1 MIAPQKTEN
10 ESERIK
16 ALQSY
21 QVLDS
26 LPEREYD
33 DITLIASQICD
44 VPITLIS
51 LIDEDR
57 QWFKSKLGISAEE
70 THRDISFCGHA
81 ILNPEQ
87 PLIIEDATKDDRF
100 VDNPLV
106 TGSPNIAFYAGIP
119 LVDHDGF
126 ALGTLCAIDAS
137 PRKLS
142 AQQIESL
149 KALGRQVVQLLELRR
164 SKIELEEKNEYLN
177 RFTSIAAHDI
187 KAPIHNIYF
196 LSQLLIEDTKDI
208 VSANDTDLLEK
219 IQFSAEKMTH
229 LINGLLEYSRDH
241 NQPEKHFKS
250 ILLTELESELKSM
263 LLFDKTCSIEFT
275 ATLSE
280 IQSHPILLTQVL
292 TNLVSNAIKYND
304 KENPSVSLRFSETES
319 NYLIDVK
326 DNGPGI
332 PVEQFEKIFEPFVIQ
347 AAKDRFGNK
356 GHGLGLATVKK
367 AIASLGGTI
376 RVSSIAQEG
385 TTFHIALPKR

>member
-57 QWFKSKLGISAEE
+57 QWFKSKLGLSAEE

-81 ILNPEQ
+81 IINPEQ

-126 ALGTLCAIDAS
+126 ALGTLCAIDAT

-164 SKIELEEKNEYLN
+164 SKI
-177 RFTSIAAHDI
+177 
-187 KAPIHNIYF
+187 
-196 LSQLLIEDTKDI
+196 
-208 VSANDTDLLEK
+208 
-219 IQFSAEKMTH
+219 
-229 LINGLLEYSRDH
+229 
-241 NQPEKHFKS
+241 
-250 ILLTELESELKSM
+250 
-263 LLFDKTCSIEFT
+263 
-275 ATLSE
+275 
-280 IQSHPILLTQVL
+280 
-292 TNLVSNAIKYND
+292 
-304 KENPSVSLRFSETES
+304 
-319 NYLIDVK
+319 
-326 DNGPGI
+326 
-332 PVEQFEKIFEPFVIQ
+332 
-347 AAKDRFGNK
+347 
-356 GHGLGLATVKK
+356 
-367 AIASLGGTI
+367 
-376 RVSSIAQEG
+376 
-385 TTFHIALPKR
+385 